1 MPIPELKQNRERRQ
15 KLLDSSVELFI
26 EKGYFNT
33 AVRDIINRSGLGTG
47 TFYNYFTDKEDVLK
61 VLLEGFADRIIA
73 SINDYY
79 EAEKDLY
86 ERFIE
91 TKRVTMQV
99 FVQNEKL
106 SEIYSRVAGAS
117 EPIDLCLKQFED
129 KLIGFY
135 SGNVEFG
142 IRKGIF
148 RKVPVSPVAHAV
160 LAVEKFLLYKW
171 IVLKAITKDEMIE
184 MVVSFHKT
192 LASGLLKGK

>member
-1 MPIPELKQNRERRQ
+1 MPIPELKQNKERRQ
-15 KLLDSSVELFI
+15 KLLDCSVELFI

-33 AVRDIINRSGLGTG
+33 AIRDIITLSGMGTG
-47 TFYNYFTDKEDVLK
+47 TFYNYFNDKEDVLK

-73 SINDYY
+73 GISDYY
-79 EAEKDLY
+79 AAEKDLY
-86 ERFIE
+86 KRFIE

-99 FVQNEKL
+99 FAQNEKL

-117 EPIDLCLKQFED
+117 ESIDLCLKQFED

-135 SGNVEFG
+135 SGNIEYG

-148 RKVPVSPVAHAV
+148 RKVAVSPVAHAV
-160 LAVEKFLLYKW
+160 LSIEKFLLYKW
-171 IVLKAITKDEMIE
+171 IVLKAITKEEMID

-192 LASGLLKGK
+192 LAEGLIKNK